1 MSLERK
7 ISSSLPQDRRHRR
20 FSCFISS
27 REQGLPKMDNYTVAP
42 EDDYDVFI
50 THDLDCCVTEKPP
63 TPELI
68 SAQQVLGFCCAVF
81 AVGLLDNAVAV
92 FMLVRYKGLKNVG
105 TIYLLNLA
113 AANLCFLL
121 PLPFW
126 AHAAALGESPG
137 SGTCRVLV
145 GLHST
150 GLFSETLFNIL
161 LLVQGYKVFSQ
172 GRLSSALT
180 SVPGSVVTS
189 ILAWVTAIALA
200 LPESVLYR
208 PQREREK
215 PKCAFG
221 KPHFLPIEEPFWK
234 HFLTLK
240 MNILILGFP
249 LLVFVFCCGQ
259 LRKTQTTRERQS
271 DLRKLV
277 LVIMGVFLWMW
288 APYSIVL
295 FLFEFWEH
303 SSLQDDKNSYHLEAS
318 IQVTQLIAT
327 AHCCVNP
334 LICLLLDKAF
344 TSCLCSLFPRCNDV
358 PFQRRGDS
366 QRATPRSGRDQ
377 TVELYHIVPQRQDT

>member
-1 MSLERK
+1 
-7 ISSSLPQDRRHRR
+7 
-20 FSCFISS
+20 
-27 REQGLPKMDNYTVAP
+27 MDNYTVAP
-42 EDDYDVFI
+42 ENDYDVFI
-50 THDLDCCVTEKPP
+50 TDDLDCCVTEKPP
-63 TPELI
+63 TPELV
-68 SAQQVLGFCCAVF
+68 SAQQVLGFCSAVF

-105 TIYLLNLA
+105 SIYLLNLA

-137 SGTCRVLV
+137 NGTCRVLV

-150 GLFSETLFNIL
+150 GLYSETLFNIL
-161 LLVQGYKVFSQ
+161 LLVQGYKVFSP

-189 ILAWVTAIALA
+189 ILAWVIAIALS
-200 LPESVLYR
+200 LPESVLYQ
-208 PQREREK
+208 PQRGREK

-240 MNILILGFP
+240 MNILVLVFP
-249 LLVFVFCCGQ
+249 LLVFIFCFGQ
-259 LRKTQTTRERQS
+259 LRKTQTTRERQN

-277 LVIMGVFLWMW
+277 LVITGVFLWMW
-288 APYSIVL
+288 APYGIVL
-295 FLFEFWEH
+295 LLFEFREH
-303 SSLQDDKNSYHLEAS
+303 LSLQDEKNSYHLEAS

-334 LICLLLDKAF
+334 LICLLFDKAF
-344 TSCLCSLFPRCNDV
+344 TSYLCSLFPRCNDA
-358 PFQRRGDS
+358 PFQRRRGDS